1 MKGSATRRIAA
12 VLMAPATILATLAI
26 LANAALVAPGA
37 PPEMLRAAG
46 ALNLGL
52 SAVLIALIVHDL
64 AHWIAARAAGFRAV
78 EATVGPFAFAPS
90 RRGLHLRVVTSWR
103 ALRGGLLVEP
113 HGERRMNGRWAMVA
127 FAGPAASLA
136 LGVATISL
144 APVIAIAS
152 LLRFALSA
160 MPIGVRG
167 EPNDGAQVLLL
178 AGGGAAADRFLA
190 LFRIAGAQRAGQRP
204 RSWPDRW
211 TADAIAIHDGTA
223 AEAAGCVAAFRRA
236 LDGCA
241 HEKAAML
248 LDRALSLRAALPA
261 RAACALLAD
270 AAYFEARI
278 HDDAARAQVWLDEA
292 AGRRPACPVA
302 VGRASAAVKLA
313 SGDFA
318 GGAAA
323 ARTALED
330 LEREERAERRTQP
343 MESDW
348 LRE

>member
-46 ALNLGL
+46 TLNLGL

-64 AHWIAARAAGFRAV
+64 AHWIAARAV

-167 EPNDGAQVLLL
+167 EPND
-178 AGGGAAADRFLA
+178 
-190 LFRIAGAQRAGQRP
+190 
-204 RSWPDRW
+204 
-211 TADAIAIHDGTA
+211 
-223 AEAAGCVAAFRRA
+223 
-236 LDGCA
+236 
-241 HEKAAML
+241 
-248 LDRALSLRAALPA
+248 
-261 RAACALLAD
+261 
-270 AAYFEARI
+270 
-278 HDDAARAQVWLDEA
+278 
-292 AGRRPACPVA
+292 
-302 VGRASAAVKLA
+302 
-313 SGDFA
+313 
-318 GGAAA
+318 
-323 ARTALED
+323 
-330 LEREERAERRTQP
+330 
-343 MESDW
+343 
-348 LRE
+348 